1 MKPISII
8 VAIAENNAIGKDNQ
22 LLWHLPEDLKRF
34 KRITEGHKIIMG
46 KNTYYSLPKRPLPKR
61 INIILTDKPGE
72 QIDNCVMAYSLNDVV
87 SLCDP
92 DKENFIIGGGSV
104 YRQFLPIA
112 QTLYITKVH
121 ESFEAD
127 IFFPPIDP
135 VIWEV
140 ISIENHLKDD
150 KHPYDYSFVTYKR
163 KS

>member
-1 MKPISII
+1 MKPISMI

-22 LLWHLPEDLKRF
+22 LLWHLPEDMKLF
-34 KRITEGHKIIMG
+34 KKITEGHKIIMG

-72 QIDNCVMAYSLNDVV
+72 QIDDCVMTYSIEDVI
-87 SLCDP
+87 SICDT

>member
-46 KNTYYSLPKRPLPKR
+46 KNTYYSLPKRPLLKR
-61 INIILTDKPGE
+61 TNVILTDKPGE
-72 QIDNCVMAYSLNDVV
+72 QIDDCVMTYSIEDVI
-87 SLCDP
+87 SICDT